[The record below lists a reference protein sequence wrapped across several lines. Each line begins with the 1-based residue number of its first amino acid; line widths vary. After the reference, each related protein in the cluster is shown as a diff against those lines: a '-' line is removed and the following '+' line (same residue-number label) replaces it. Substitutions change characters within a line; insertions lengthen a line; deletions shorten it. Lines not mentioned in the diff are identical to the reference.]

1 MQAPFSIGINY
12 EGSTAG
18 LLAAVLPF
26 IGHLEI
32 APDSLSH
39 RVGDGLR
46 IHEAK
51 LQELRR
57 LPEDLTILV
66 HGVGLS
72 IGSADGW
79 SAAYLGLLDE
89 LFMQLKIRWHS
100 EHLAYTQVAGE
111 QLGTMLTLPR
121 TTEVL
126 EMICERVMILQD
138 RYKVPFLLEN
148 VIDMLP
154 SYDPQFSEAEFL
166 NRITAKTGCGL
177 IIDVYNMECDGHN
190 FGFDSTKFLNEVHVD
205 SIYELHLAGGVT
217 TDDFQMDIH
226 ASLVKP
232 STIALALDLTSRRC
246 ANLTAITFEI
256 LDEFIG
262 EVGVE
267 KIVRQL
273 QALDH
278 LFNPQHE
285 FTVAPDGVSS
295 LDQS

>member
-18 LLAAVLPF
+18 FLSAVLPF

-39 RVGDGLR
+39 SVGDGLR
-46 IHEAK
+46 IDEAK

-57 LPEDLTILV
+57 LPEELTILV

-79 SAAYLGLLDE
+79 SSPYLGLLDE
-89 LFMQLKIRWHS
+89 LFRELKISWHS
-100 EHLAYTQVAGE
+100 EHLAFTQVAGE

-126 EMICERVMILQD
+126 EMICDRVMILQD

-166 NRITAKTGCGL
+166 NRITEKTGCGL
-177 IIDVYNMECDGHN
+177 IIDVYNMECDEHN
-190 FGFDSTKFLNEVHVD
+190 FGFDPTKFLDELHLD
-205 SIYELHLAGGVT
+205 RIYELHLAGGIT
-217 TDDFQMDIH
+217 TDGFQMDIH
-226 ASLVKP
+226 AGLVKP
-232 STIALALDLTSRRC
+232 STIALALNVTGRRC
-246 ANLTAITFEI
+246 ANLRAITFEI
-256 LDEFIG
+256 LDEFIR

-267 KIVRQL
+267 KIVQQL

-285 FTVAPDGVSS
+285 LTIASDGVSI
-295 LDQS
+295 LDQP